1 MQNGNR
7 VWVNS
12 TVCEKRKSSQEA
24 TMGFKTGNYMTG
36 IGFLLVLLMSAV
48 EPMPHSFEL
57 FWLHVGTLMIGA
69 VLMGSGT
76 YLTWKGK

>member
-1 MQNGNR
+1 
-7 VWVNS
+7 
-12 TVCEKRKSSQEA
+12 
-24 TMGFKTGNYMTG
+24 MGFKTGNYITG
-36 IGFLLVLLMSAV
+36 AGFVLVLLMSAV
-48 EPMPHSFEL
+48 EL

>member
-1 MQNGNR
+1 
-7 VWVNS
+7 
-12 TVCEKRKSSQEA
+12 
-24 TMGFKTGNYMTG
+24 MGFKTGNYMTG

-48 EPMPHSFEL
+48 ESMPHSFEL

-69 VLMGSGT
+69 VLMVSGT

>member
-1 MQNGNR
+1 MILDFYLLAM
-7 VWVNS
+7 
-12 TVCEKRKSSQEA
+12 ERKNE
-24 TMGFKTGNYMTG
+24 MGFKTGNYVTG
-36 IGFLLVLLMSAV
+36 AGFLLVLLMSAV

-57 FWLHVGTLMIGA
+57 FWLHIGTLMIGA

>member
-1 MQNGNR
+1 M
-7 VWVNS
+7 
-12 TVCEKRKSSQEA
+12 ERKKKMA
-24 TMGFKTGNYMTG
+24 LKTGNYVTG
-36 IGFLLVLLMSAV
+36 AGFLLVLLMSAV

-57 FWLHVGTLMIGA
+57 FWLHIGLLVIGA

>member
-1 MQNGNR
+1 
-7 VWVNS
+7 
-12 TVCEKRKSSQEA
+12 
-24 TMGFKTGNYMTG
+24 MTG

-69 VLMGSGT
+69 MLMGSGV

>member
-1 MQNGNR
+1 
-7 VWVNS
+7 
-12 TVCEKRKSSQEA
+12 
-24 TMGFKTGNYMTG
+24 MGFKTGNYITG
-36 IGFLLVLLMSAV
+36 AGFVLVLLMSAV

-57 FWLHVGTLMIGA
+57 FWLHVGLLMIGA